1 MSEARL
7 NTTPNN
13 IGRRSFLKMAA
24 LAGASGA
31 AGFAASN
38 VTREATAQEMANP
51 FPDSKIVKT
60 VCTVCSVGC
69 GVLAEVENGAWVRQE
84 VAQDHPVSAGG
95 HCCKGADVIDMVR
108 SHCRVKYPMKKVNGK
123 WERISWEQAVNEI
136 GDKMLQIRKEDGP
149 DSVVFLGSA
158 KFNNEQAY
166 YFRKFAAFWGTN
178 SNDHVA
184 RI

>member
-1 MSEARL
+1 MSDAR
-7 NTTPNN
+7 
-13 IGRRSFLKMAA
+13 IGRRSFLKLAA
-24 LAGASGA
+24 LGAGTTMAFGQNDTIRHASA
-31 AGFAASN
+31 
-38 VTREATAQEMANP
+38 EEIKDP
-51 FPDSKIVKT
+51 FPGSKKVRTI
-60 VCTVCSVGC
+60 CSPISQG
-69 GVLAEVENGAWVRQE
+69 
-84 VAQDHPVSAGG
+84 
-95 HCCKGADVIDMVR
+95 
-108 SHCRVKYPMKKVNGK
+108 SHCSKGIDQIDLTHSKQRIKYPMKKVDGK
-123 WERISWEQAVNEI
+123 WQRISWDQAVNEI

>member
-1 MSEARL
+1 MSDAR
-7 NTTPNN
+7 
-13 IGRRSFLKMAA
+13 IGRRSFLKLAA
-24 LAGASGA
+24 LGAGS
-31 AGFAASN
+31 
-38 VTREATAQEMANP
+38 TMAFGENETVKKSTTQGVKMP
-51 FPDSKIVKT
+51 YEGSKKVRTI
-60 VCTVCSVGC
+60 CSICSAGC
-69 GVLAEVENGAWVRQE
+69 GIEAEVKDGVWVRQDM
-84 VAQDHPVSAGG
+84 AMFHPISQG
-95 HCCKGADVIDMVR
+95 
-108 SHCRVKYPMKKVNGK
+108 SHCSKGIDQIDLTKSKQRIKFPMKKVNGK

-149 DSVVFLGSA
+149 DSAVFLGSA

>member
-1 MSEARL
+1 MSD
-7 NTTPNN
+7 TK
-13 IGRRSFLKMAA
+13 IGRRSFLKLAA
-24 LAGASGA
+24 IGA
-31 AGFAASN
+31 AGAGSIAAFGSN
-38 VTREATAQEMANP
+38 DTVRKATSEEVNNP
-51 FPDSKIVKT
+51 FADTKRVKT
-60 VCTVCSVGC
+60 ICSICSAGC
-69 GVLAEVENGAWVRQE
+69 GIIAEVKNGVWMRQDMA
-84 VAQDHPVSAGG
+84 VDHPISQG
-95 HCCKGADVIDMVR
+95 
-108 SHCRVKYPMKKVNGK
+108 SHCSKGIDQIDLTKSKQRIKYPMKKVNGK

-158 KFNNEQAY
+158 KFNNEQSY